1 MFYRIFPTNRISRT
15 LFLLFV
21 DCPLPA
27 VVRLDDGGDEG
38 AQHQDG
44 GQAAVGDPVVSQP
57 VEPLPKHR
65 ADDTEHLHKSL
76 SECWTANLI

>member
-27 VVRLDDGGDEG
+27 VVRLDDGGDGG

-44 GQAAVGDPVVSQP
+44 GQAAVGHPVVSYP
-57 VEPLPKHR
+57 VEPLSEHR
-65 ADDTEHLHKSL
+65 AENTKDL
-76 SECWTANLI
+76 